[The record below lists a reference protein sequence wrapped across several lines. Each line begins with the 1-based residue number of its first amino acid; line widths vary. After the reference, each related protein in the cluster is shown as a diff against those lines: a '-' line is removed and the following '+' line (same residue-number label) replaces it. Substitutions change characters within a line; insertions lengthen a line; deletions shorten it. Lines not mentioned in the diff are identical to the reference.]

1 MQTRR
6 KERHHGTEPDPRI
19 PRGPFQKN
27 APITDEVFSALKEC
41 LKPRNLDTN
50 DYVSGETVRIR
61 AAIDSLGFRHGKN
74 LNAYVEYQENEGEA
88 PFVFLTIE
96 SEDGHFSSRHSKLT
110 FKINETG
117 YANAILECSSRNG
130 EDWYAY
136 EIPTMLGVGAAYY
149 ALLSWEAYQGIKTG
163 RLEAVVPEDDWN
175 SYLEDYPEV
184 ETTSAQ
190 RKNASPRR
198 SCSWP
203 RTPKKPATR
212 TTKRGTSERHL
223 PTAHR
228 QGNVARIPAP
238 GPLGPGRARHRPPH
252 SLGEHLHGRPARH

>member
-1 MQTRR
+1 MEQNQIL
-6 KERHHGTEPDPRI
+6 GYL
-19 PRGPFQKN
+19 GGLFQKN

-96 SEDGHFSSRHSKLT
+96 SEDGHFSSRYSKLT

-117 YANAILECSSRNG
+117 YANTILECSSHNG
-130 EDWYAY
+130 EGWHAY

-149 ALLSWEAYQGIKTG
+149 ALLAWEAYKGIEAG
-163 RLEAVVPEDDWN
+163 RLEAVSCVDDWS

-184 ETTSAQ
+184 ENDERTEEECLTSALMLLAQ
-190 RKNASPRR
+190 NAEEVSD
-198 SCSWP
+198 
-203 RTPKKPATR
+203 
-212 TTKRGTSERHL
+212 ED
-223 PTAHR
+223 
-228 QGNVARIPAP
+228 
-238 GPLGPGRARHRPPH
+238 
-252 SLGEHLHGRPARH
+252 GEEEDE

>member
-1 MQTRR
+1 MEQNQIL
-6 KERHHGTEPDPRI
+6 GYL
-19 PRGPFQKN
+19 GGLFQKN

-50 DYVSGETVRIR
+50 DYVSGETVHPRRHRLPRLPPRQEPQRLRRIP
-61 AAIDSLGFRHGKN
+61 
-74 LNAYVEYQENEGEA
+74 GERGRRP

-184 ETTSAQ
+184 ENDQRTEEECLTSALMLLAQ
-190 RKNASPRR
+190 SAEEASEYEDEE
-198 SCSWP
+198 
-203 RTPKKPATR
+203 
-212 TTKRGTSERHL
+212 GDE
-223 PTAHR
+223 
-228 QGNVARIPAP
+228 
-238 GPLGPGRARHRPPH
+238 
-252 SLGEHLHGRPARH
+252 